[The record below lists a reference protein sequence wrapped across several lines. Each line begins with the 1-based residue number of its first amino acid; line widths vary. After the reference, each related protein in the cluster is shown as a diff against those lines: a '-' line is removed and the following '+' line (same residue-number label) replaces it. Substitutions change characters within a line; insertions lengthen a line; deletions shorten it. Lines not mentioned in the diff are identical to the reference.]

1 MAGTVY
7 VDARIK
13 GEDNTVLTVG
23 RVLIGQN
30 DIINPEDVGLNLIR
44 GINFTPWQAPVTP
57 NVYVGGRRSVR
68 FMGGSIGSL
77 ESETGNY
84 VRVTTNVLR
93 GTGFVAAGYSGTL
106 YIGTFAGSTRASYM
120 AWGR

>member
-7 VDARIK
+7 VDARFK
-13 GEDNTVLTVG
+13 GEAGEVMSVG
-23 RVLIGQN
+23 RVLLGQN
-30 DIINPEDVGLNLIR
+30 DTINPEDVGLNLIR
-44 GINFTPWQAPVTP
+44 GINFTPWQPVVTP
-57 NVYVGGRRSVR
+57 NTYVGGRRTVR

-84 VRVTTNVLR
+84 VRVTTHVLR